1 MCRHRARRGTR
12 TATCPRTPAWSRRLA
27 SPCCRENCPRYETRA
42 STDICLRYHVIYKT
56 RAFCQDRLGT
66 NTGKALK
73 KERSACVL
81 QAPRDPDFE
90 WGCEKRHLFLR
101 FPYVCPEPVLAK
113 YSFLYI
119 NGSKMPFFAG
129 RRTHLIGSKWPTGY
143 DARSSLVFL
152 SAFPLMFGPRDC
164 LGKSMGFSIRK
175 AESVVLFQGVLLVF
189 FNSMAQNICG
199 GVCLV
204 VILRRIFAR
213 RRASW
218 GRCRPRRAGSSKC
231 GASRY
236 PRKRACL
243 GKDFRCIV
251 ICKTK
256 TRNFAKTGF
265 GQAPDDFTKK
275 GVCSMLSFLSWPIAR

>member
-1 MCRHRARRGTR
+1 M
-12 TATCPRTPAWSRRLA
+12 S
-27 SPCCRENCPRYETRA
+27 
-42 STDICLRYHVIYKT
+42 
-56 RAFCQDRLGT
+56 FC
-66 NTGKALK
+66 
-73 KERSACVL
+73 
-81 QAPRDPDFE
+81 
-90 WGCEKRHLFLR
+90 
-101 FPYVCPEPVLAK
+101 
-113 YSFLYI
+113 
-119 NGSKMPFFAG
+119 AG
-129 RRTHLIGSKWPTGY
+129 RRTPLIGSKWPTGY

-175 AESVVLFQGVLLVF
+175 AKSVVLFQGVLLVF

-236 PRKRACL
+236 L
-243 GKDFRCIV
+243 GTHESEPVLAQDFRCVV
-251 ICKTK
+251 ICNTK

-275 GVCSMLSFLSWPIAR
+275 GVCSMLSVSSWPIAR